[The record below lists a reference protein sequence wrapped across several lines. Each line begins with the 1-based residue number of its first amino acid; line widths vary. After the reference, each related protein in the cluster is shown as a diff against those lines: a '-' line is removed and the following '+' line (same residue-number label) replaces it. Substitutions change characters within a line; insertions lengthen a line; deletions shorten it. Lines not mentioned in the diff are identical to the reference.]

1 MDTRTIA
8 ITSVFAAFT
17 VILNLSPLKIPAPF
31 APFLIYQVWEIPI
44 VAVFLLYGPLAGT
57 AVAVINT
64 LVLLVVFPGAL
75 PTGPLYNL
83 AATLATLFGLYLVHR
98 FAGTHSN
105 RWGEKAL
112 TILSTALGTLSRVG
126 AMTIINWAFLRY
138 PPPLGFSLPEEAIM
152 MTLPL
157 IVLFNAT
164 LALYTIPL
172 GYIIA
177 KRVSL
182 SLKMRMWEPKA

>member
-1 MDTRTIA
+1 MGDTDSRR
-8 ITSVFAAFT
+8 
-17 VILNLSPLKIPAPF
+17 L
-31 APFLIYQVWEIPI
+31 
-44 VAVFLLYGPLAGT
+44 
-57 AVAVINT
+57 INT

-83 AATLATLFGLYLVHR
+83 AATLATLFGIYLAHR

-112 TILSTALGTLSRVG
+112 TVLFTAFGTLSRVG
-126 AMTIINWAFLRY
+126 AMTLINWAFLRY
-138 PPPLGFSLPEEAIM
+138 PPPLGFSSLGFSLPEEAIM
-152 MTLPL
+152 VTLPL

-172 GYIIA
+172 GYIVA

-182 SLKMRMWEPKA
+182 SLKMRMPYKPIDFFNICGLTAPAVKVLPVLTLLMTMDAGAKRSGSTL